1 MTVTHDVPVPYFFL
15 SYARSDPLAGNP
27 DENPDEPVETFFSDL
42 TDAVRRHAAG
52 GGANVSGFYDR
63 KVPVGSD
70 WKQFITKALS
80 AAQVFVPLYSVGYL
94 TNSWPGR
101 ELACF
106 KKRVEVAGRRNPLHR
121 LGPGGG
127 GPAGRGSVSARIAG
141 GPGLRR
147 DRA

>member
-1 MTVTHDVPVPYFFL
+1 MTMAHDVPVPYFFL

-27 DENPDEPVETFFSDL
+27 EENPDEPVETFFRDL

-52 GGANVSGFYDR
+52 GGENVSGFYDQ

-70 WKQFITKALS
+70 WKQFIPKALS

-106 KKRVEVAGRRNPLHR
+106 KRRVEVAGRRDALHR
-121 LGPGGG
+121 LGPVLLAALGGG
-127 GPAGRGSVSARIAG
+127 QFP
-141 GPGLRR
+141 PGLR
-147 DRA
+147 